1 MVKVTFVTQDGA
13 AHEVEAEVGW
23 KLMEV
28 AVNESIP
35 GIYGD
40 CGGQAQCA
48 TCHVHVPPEWRPITG
63 ERNAAEQAMLAN
75 AYDVTEDSR
84 LSCQI
89 IVSEELDGVTVDVV
103 DS

>member
-1 MVKVTFVTQDGA
+1 MVNVTFVTQDGNVN
-13 AHEVEAEVGW
+13 EVEAEVGW

-48 TCHVHVPPEWRPITG
+48 TCHVHVPAEWKHVTG
-63 ERNAAEQAMLAN
+63 ERNPAEEAMLNN
-75 AYDVTEDSR
+75 AYDVTDDSR

-89 IVSEELDGVTVDVV
+89 IVSEELDGLTVEVV